1 MITLTGE
8 DISQKQYS
16 DLILYLL
23 KKCEFFTFCLP
34 DFGKLIRVSDGERTA
49 QRLDD
54 GSAFISYKNKVM
66 PEIEKLSTHL
76 VQVYESEIYGLNE
89 YDRERE
95 IYVVKI
101 DDSLDASFF
110 DNHSLYDWRYPDFP
124 EDICFYKDGKC
135 FMETVA
141 HEQLCFFYF
150 ADEELESF
158 LWEKHIEYWIEDDFQ
173 YIPILLKNGSSFR
186 LEFQER
192 LGHHL

>member
-8 DISQKQYS
+8 DISKKQYR

-34 DFGKLIRVSDGERTA
+34 DFGKLITVSDGERTA

-110 DNHSLYDWRYPDFP
+110 DNHSLYDWRYPGFP

-141 HEQLCFFYF
+141 HEQLSFFYF
-150 ADEELESF
+150 TDEELESF
-158 LWEKHIEYWIEDDFQ
+158 LQEKNIEYWIEDDFK
-173 YIPILLKNGSSFR
+173 YISILLKNGSSFR

-192 LGHHL
+192 QSYHL